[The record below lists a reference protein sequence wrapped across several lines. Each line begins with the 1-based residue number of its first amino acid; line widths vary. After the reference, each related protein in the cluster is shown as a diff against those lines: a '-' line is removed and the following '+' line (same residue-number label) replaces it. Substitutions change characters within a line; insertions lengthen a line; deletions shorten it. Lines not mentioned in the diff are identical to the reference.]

1 MFVKLNLAK
10 NAADFSK
17 YQSGKSKLKS
27 FYLRRERSSF
37 FFFSPWFVNEIIAN
51 KLPQCSRRRK
61 TVRQKVNIYK
71 WTNVI
76 TMCVMLQI
84 NDVIKG
90 TDETTETIMKSNAEK
105 SKIFNDFVTSQN

>member
-1 MFVKLNLAK
+1 MKLNLAK

-17 YQSGKSKLKS
+17 YQSGKSKLNHFAFDVSDRPS
-27 FYLRRERSSF
+27 FSF
-37 FFFSPWFVNEIIAN
+37 PSWFVNEIHTNIAN
-51 KLPQCSRRRK
+51 KLPQCSRRPK

-76 TMCVMLQI
+76 TMCAMLQI

-90 TDETTETIMKSNAEK
+90 TDEKTTEAIMKSNAGK
-105 SKIFNDFVTSQN
+105 